1 MLVLVILYKNKSVQ
15 GQNVPTM
22 LKAHIFLAMY
32 FVRMELTFYLFVNVE
47 VLRPS
52 QSIGVMSSNRPM
64 NYLQFTL
71 PHLYGLA

>member
-22 LKAHIFLAMY
+22 LNLYHIFLVMY
-32 FVRMELTFYLFVNVE
+32 FVRMELIFNLFVCVE

-52 QSIGVMSSNRPM
+52 QPIEVMWSAVS
-64 NYLQFTL
+64 L
-71 PHLYGLA
+71 PYHTFYWACLVL